1 MILHTKLSHD
11 IGLFNSYKLVLLLF
25 ISQLFIFSVS
35 AAQISEQQMEQFK
48 KLPPAQ
54 QEALAK
60 SMGVDINMIKGKLS
74 SEGTEESLQNTESYP
89 RGTQFDASGNP
100 IFDEFT
106 EEEEEEFELIQ
117 ELKPFGY
124 DVFAN
129 APQTFAPTM
138 DIAIPAGYTVGPG
151 DKISIQVF
159 GKESHELELEVNREG
174 DIVFPTH
181 GAFSVAGL
189 SFSEMKR
196 LLIARIK
203 EKVIGVDVVI
213 GMASLRS
220 MRVFVLGD
228 AHKPG
233 SYTLSSLSSI
243 THALFA
249 AGGINDIG
257 SLRNIQLKRAGKLV
271 TTLDLYELLIQG
283 DSSNDELLQ
292 SGDVVF
298 ISSVGKRVRIEGEV
312 RRPAIYELIAN
323 DDFNNVLMMA
333 GGLLPT
339 AFAKSTIV
347 ERYNRHALRTVVNV
361 DLTNKKDLAQNVHGG
376 DAIRIMKAA
385 ETFSQ
390 SVTLIGAMTRPGNY
404 QWQEGQRIT
413 DLLPSIKSHL
423 LPSADLNYGLIVREI
438 DVAGNI
444 EILQFDLVNAISNV
458 NSDDNLLLHSND
470 KILIFSRDAKLEDNS
485 SIELNLLAYTEEELA
500 KKEQEIAKV
509 THKSKRFWQKYGD
522 EEQLA
527 QFMSQAEKDAEA
539 TAELVNK
546 AIEQMSG
553 GTVVEEID
561 IKDYALFS
569 RQRLLVPIIDKL
581 KRQGKSGKPIQL
593 VEVDGAVKFP
603 GIYPLAINGR
613 VDDLVAAAGG
623 LTESAYLI
631 RADITRNEV
640 AINVARKK
648 SISVSLDLALKNKDD
663 ENILLQPKDRLN
675 IHQIP
680 AWSENN
686 FVELRGEFVFP
697 GKYTVRRG
705 ESLADLIAKAGGF
718 TQFAHQEGSVFTR
731 VQLRELEQQNLL
743 KLTADLRVEMA
754 SKSMSDKNY
763 SQSYTDVQQML
774 SDMANVQP
782 VGRLVIDLP
791 KVVTDK
797 NYDVLLESG
806 DVLYVPTHKN
816 SVNVIGQVQV
826 TSSHMFDVSLSA
838 EDYLDKSGGSK
849 KRADTGRIYIIAAN
863 GSIKMMDT
871 GNWFSSNAG
880 DNIKPGDTIVVP
892 LDAEY
897 MNKLELWTNVTGII
911 YNSAVAIASISNI
924 NK

>member
-1 MILHTKLSHD
+1 MILHTKLTHN
-11 IGLFNSYKLVLLLF
+11 IGQFNFHKLVLILF
-25 ISQLFIFSVS
+25 ISQFFIFSAY

-60 SMGVDINMIKGKLS
+60 SMGVDLNMIKGQLS
-74 SEGTEESLQNTESYP
+74 AKGSEEPSKNTESYP
-89 RGTQFDASGNP
+89 RGTQFDALDNP
-100 IFDEFT
+100 VFDEFSQ
-106 EEEEEEFELIQ
+106 EEEDEFDLIQ

-124 DVFAN
+124 EVFAN

-138 DIAIPAGYTVGPG
+138 DIAIPANYTVGPG
-151 DKISIQVF
+151 DKISIQIF
-159 GKESHELELEVNREG
+159 GKESDELELEVNREG
-174 DIVFPTH
+174 DVVFPTH
-181 GAFSVAGL
+181 GAFSVGGL

-203 EKVIGVDVVI
+203 EKVIGVDVVV
-213 GMASLRS
+213 GMAALRS

-243 THALFA
+243 THAIFA

-298 ISSVGKRVRIEGEV
+298 ISSVGNRVRVEGEV

-323 DDFNNVLMMA
+323 DNFNNVLTMA

-361 DLTNKKDLAQNVHGG
+361 DLTNEKDLAQRVHAG

-385 ETFSQ
+385 EMFSQ
-390 SVTLIGAMTRPGNY
+390 SITLIGAMTRPGKY
-404 QWQEGQRIT
+404 QWQQGQRIT
-413 DLLPSIKSHL
+413 DLFPSIKSHL
-423 LPSADLNYGLIVREI
+423 LPSADLNYGLVVREI

-444 EILQFDLVNAISNV
+444 EVLQFDFVQAISDV
-458 NSDDNLLLHSND
+458 NSDDNLLLQSND
-470 KILIFSRDAKLEDNS
+470 KILVFSRDAKLEGA
-485 SIELNLLAYTEEELA
+485 SIELDMLAYTEEELA
-500 KKEQEIAKV
+500 NKEQEIAKA
-509 THKSKRFWQKYGD
+509 THKSKRFWQKFGD
-522 EEQLA
+522 EDQLA
-527 QFMSQAEKDAEA
+527 QFMNQEDKDAEA
-539 TAELVNK
+539 TAKLVNK

-553 GTVVEEID
+553 GTVEEEID

-569 RQRLLVPIIDKL
+569 RQRLLLPIIEKL
-581 KRQGKSGKPIQL
+581 NRQGKSGKPIQL
-593 VEVDGAVKFP
+593 IEIDGAVKYP
-603 GIYPLAINGR
+603 GTYPLAINGR
-613 VDDLVAAAGG
+613 VDDLVSAAGG
-623 LTESAYLI
+623 LTESAYLV
-631 RADITRNEV
+631 RADITRNQV
-640 AINVARKK
+640 VTNIARKK
-648 SISVSLDLALKNKDD
+648 FISVNLDLALKSEEG
-663 ENILLQPKDRLN
+663 ENVLLQAKDRLN

-718 TQFAHQEGSVFTR
+718 TEFAHREGSVFTR

-754 SKSMSDKNY
+754 SKSMTDKNY
-763 SQSYTDVQQML
+763 SQSYADVQQML
-774 SDMANVQP
+774 SDMASVQP

-791 KVVTDK
+791 KVIGDK
-797 NYDVLLESG
+797 NYDVLLEGG

-816 SVNVIGQVQV
+816 SINVIGQVQV
-826 TSSHMFDVSLSA
+826 TSSHMFDISLSA

-871 GNWFSSNAG
+871 GNWFGSNAG

-897 MNKLELWTNVTGII
+897 MNNLELWTNVTGII